1 MVTLSKSQLAL
12 RTICIIYILPPR
24 SDENGIPV
32 CTSGGEDLQ
41 CPCKEN
47 FGGAFCD
54 ECAEGFFNFPECTRE
69 LTILGGDTPL
79 CLFS

>member
-1 MVTLSKSQLAL
+1 MWLHIRFEFEINSFHS
-12 RTICIIYILPPR
+12 R

-32 CTSGGEDLQ
+32 CTSGEDLQ

-54 ECAEGFFNFPECTRE
+54 ECKEGYYNFPECTRKFVE
-69 LTILGGDTPL
+69 VWITILLQDVHTNT
-79 CLFS
+79 FSL